1 MKEETLTLPEGTGEE
16 DLSEAEMLDGLDEL
30 AREEGGAEAMDC
42 LMEAC
47 GELVR
52 EMSPEERW
60 QYCADME
67 AAKTEAGRKAL
78 GRAFNAVAG
87 AGRKRAPEGRELGER
102 IMAERSANAG
112 RKE

>member
-1 MKEETLTLPEGTGEE
+1 MKEETLTLPEETGEE
-16 DLSEAEMLDGLDEL
+16 DLPEAEMLDGLDEL
-30 AREEGGAEAMDC
+30 AREE
-42 LMEAC
+42 MEAC

-52 EMSPEERW
+52 EMSPEERR

-67 AAKTEAGRKAL
+67 AAKTEAVRKAL